1 MAERDYAAM
10 LERAHLT
17 AVTSAQWREQQTE
30 AQRLDAAIE
39 ANLKSLG
46 VW

>member
-1 MAERDYAAM
+1 MKIENKMAR
-10 LERAHLT
+10 LT
-17 AVTSAQWREQQTE
+17 AQWQNQQAE

-46 VW
+46 LEDHL